1 MKTGLFAKVMSL
13 ALMAAT
19 ATSIGAGIGP
29 AMAQQQQQPPLSD
42 KIRLVF
48 GFAPGGSGDLA
59 ARLLAEVASKE
70 LGQRVMVE
78 NKTGANGM
86 IAAEMIARGPVDG
99 SSILYCTT
107 GNTTIITE
115 LPGTKLAVN
124 PATDLVAVGQMLR
137 STFGLVVGKDS
148 KFKTTQDIIDAA
160 RANPGK
166 VSYASPGVGS
176 VQHLAGELL
185 GQKTGTKMIHV
196 PYRGSQAAIQD
207 LASGQTDFSIT
218 NLGDT
223 IPHIRQGTLRLIS
236 LGDPLGKRF
245 FPDAPM
251 ISEVVPGFETYAWFG
266 LCGPVGLP
274 PAVIKRWE
282 QALKAAV
289 EDPEVSRRL
298 LDNGMVPAYTD
309 AATLTKTMQ
318 ENRKG
323 YRAVIEAAGIK
334 AE

>member
-1 MKTGLFAKVMSL
+1 MKRLWTVTLAAAGCALATGL
-13 ALMAAT
+13 ALQVL
-19 ATSIGAGIGP
+19 
-29 AMAQQQQQPPLSD
+29 AQQPAFPT
-42 KIRLVF
+42 KPIRMIF

-59 ARLLAEVASKE
+59 ARLLADVATRT
-70 LGQRVMVE
+70 LGQHVVVE
-78 NKTGANGM
+78 NRTGANGM
-86 IAAEMIARGPVDG
+86 IAAEAIAKSPPDG
-99 SSILYCTT
+99 YSVLYCTT
-107 GNTTIITE
+107 GNMTIITE

-124 PATDLVAVGQMLR
+124 PATELVGLSQMLR

-148 KFKTTQDIIDAA
+148 PWKTTQDIIDAA
-160 RANPGK
+160 RAKPGT

-176 VQHLAGELL
+176 VQHLSGELL
-185 GQKTGTKMIHV
+185 SQKTGIKMIHV

-207 LASGQTDFSIT
+207 LASGQTGFSIT

-223 IPHIRQGTLRLIS
+223 IPHIRQGTLRLIA
-236 LGDPLGKRF
+236 LGDPLGRQF

-251 ISEVVPGFETYAWFG
+251 IGDVVPGFETYAWFG

-282 QALKAAV
+282 EAVKATV
-289 EDPEVSRRL
+289 EDPVVSKKL
-298 LDNGMVPAYTD
+298 LDNGMVPAFAD
-309 AATLTKTMQ
+309 SATLIKTME

-323 YRAVIEAAGIK
+323 YREVIRAAGIK